1 MNYRKKPA
9 TATSLLAATAT
20 RLLANHETL
29 PPIMKLISRVAKI

>member
-1 MNYRKKPA
+1 MKMNYRKKP
-9 TATSLLAATAT
+9 ATAT